1 MRTAADDRNRFRQI
15 RFFRKDPLLTPFFVT
30 FETSLSFCTIV
41 THSGYRNIDDAKN
54 GLSRLYQGNIHG
66 EFSIFIDE
74 LFCTVER
81 IHQPKFTDRKSTRLN
96 SSHVAIS
103 YAVVCLKKKKR
114 QVASE

>member
-15 RFFRKDPLLTPFFVT
+15 RFFRKDPLLPLSFVT
-30 FETSLSFCTIV
+30 FETTLSFYPIV

-81 IHQPKFTDRKSTRLN
+81 IHQPKFTPLFSYLISRNTSFFRNDRNIRR
-96 SSHVAIS
+96 
-103 YAVVCLKKKKR
+103 YR
-114 QVASE
+114 SEER